1 MGTPNQ
7 TWESIVLA
15 WEHAPSSDRIIEDV
29 ERLPRVLE
37 KIVGVLGCVVPDEN
51 FRHGRRAVRVDGRG
65 DCKNKRIKRQRKE
78 TNVGANFHPSL
89 QCCWNAIMGMEA
101 PPAGL

>member
-7 TWESIVLA
+7 LWQSIVLA

-51 FRHGRRAVRVDGRG
+51 FRHVAAQSV
-65 DCKNKRIKRQRKE
+65 
-78 TNVGANFHPSL
+78 L
-89 QCCWNAIMGMEA
+89 MGGVTA
-101 PPAGL
+101 RTSA